1 MDSGRIKTDEELK
14 ELYEHRYDGGFP
26 IIYYYLSQ
34 ADKERYEELKPEEK
48 VKKWREEGTLLDKM
62 LTFSNEE
69 KEMYFP
75 YIELD
80 EGHEVLVR
88 RWIIDRIICL
98 KICPA
103 KKQQVK
109 DQISKITP
117 EQREIARAFLKREL
131 QKASNNYKKEIETLI
146 AMLDEIKE

>member
-14 ELYEHRYDGGFP
+14 ELYEHRHEPGFS
-26 IIYYYLSQ
+26 IIYSYLSQ
-34 ADKERYEELKPEEK
+34 ADKERYKAIIAEVK
-48 VKKWREEGTLLDKM
+48 VKKWRDDGTLINRM
-62 LTFSNEE
+62 LNFSGEE
-69 KEMYFP
+69 KDMYFP

-80 EGHEVLVR
+80 EGYEVLVR
-88 RWIIDRIICL
+88 RWIIDRIIRL

-117 EQREIARAFLKREL
+117 EQREIARAFLEREL

>member
-1 MDSGRIKTDEELK
+1 MDSG
-14 ELYEHRYDGGFP
+14 
-26 IIYYYLSQ
+26 
-34 ADKERYEELKPEEK
+34 ELKPEEK

-103 KKQQVK
+103 KEQQVK

-117 EQREIARAFLKREL
+117 EQRKIARAFLEREL

-146 AMLDEIKE
+146 AMLGEISMTTQ